1 MMWFSQTISFV
12 QLKSGKLKA
21 DNVMGIIFDKRLVN
35 IGVVERMNNQ
45 GPVESAANMESGSRV
60 FVYEVVGLR
69 QNRESDQTNYPIR
82 KSGSV
87 FIRVPYNRMN
97 QEMRRITRLGGKI
110 VSIYPVSALEQGTNR
125 TVLTNTESD
134 LSIPAPVSVEK
145 KQNTI
150 PATSS
155 EAQGF
160 AKPPAKDKKG
170 NSMTQAKA
178 KKDAHADVPVNIYRP
193 NAPFIGKC
201 ISNETLVKEGG
212 IGIVQ
217 HLKFDLSAGNLRYL
231 EGQSIGI
238 IPPGVD
244 KNGKPEK
251 LRLYSIASTRHGD
264 NLDDKTISLCVR
276 QLEYKHPETG
286 ETVYGV
292 CSTYLTKIKPGDD
305 VKITGP
311 VGKEML
317 LPEDPEANVIML
329 ATGTGIA
336 PMRTYLWRM
345 FKDAER
351 KANPE
356 YQFKGFSWLLFGVPT
371 SPNILYKEELEA
383 MQEKYPKNFRLTYA
397 ISREQNNPAGGRMYI
412 QDRVAEHADELW
424 QLIKNEKT
432 HTYICGLRG
441 MEDGIDAALSAA
453 AAKEGVVW
461 SDYQK
466 DLKKAH
472 RWHVET
478 Y

>member
-1 MMWFSQTISFV
+1 MY
-12 QLKSGKLKA
+12 
-21 DNVMGIIFDKRLVN
+21 
-35 IGVVERMNNQ
+35 NQ
-45 GPVESAANMESGSRV
+45 GAVEGAANTELGSRI

-69 QNRESDQTNYPIR
+69 QNEETDKTNYPIR

-97 QEMRRITRLGGKI
+97 QEMRRVTRLGGKI
-110 VSIYPVSALEQGTNR
+110 VSIQPASALEQLNGRDPYTRGNANSEGNGKA
-125 TVLTNTESD
+125 TPANTEEQ
-134 LSIPAPVSVEK
+134 LK
-145 KQNTI
+145 N
-150 PATSS
+150 
-155 EAQGF
+155 
-160 AKPPAKDKKG
+160 KDKEGKT
-170 NSMTQAKA
+170 MTQAKA
-178 KKDAHADVPVNIYRP
+178 KKGAHADVPVNIYRP
-193 NAPFIGKC
+193 NSPFVGKC
-201 ISNETLVKEGG
+201 VSNEALVKEGG

-217 HLKFDLSAGNLRYL
+217 HLKFDISGGDLKYL

-238 IPPGVD
+238 VPPGLD

-264 NLDDKTISLCVR
+264 GVDDKTVSLCVR
-276 QLEYKHPETG
+276 QLEYKHPETN

-292 CSTYLTKIKPGDD
+292 CSTHLCFLKPGDE

-317 LPEDPEANVIML
+317 LPDDPDAKVIMM

-336 PMRTYLWRM
+336 PMRAYLWRM
-345 FKDAER
+345 FKDTEKA
-351 KANPE
+351 ANPE
-356 YQFKGFSWLLFGVPT
+356 YQFKGFSWLIFGVPT
-371 SPNILYKEELEA
+371 TPNLLYKEELEEI
-383 MQEKYPKNFRLTYA
+383 QQKYPENFRLTGA
-397 ISREQNNPAGGRMYI
+397 ISREQKNPQGGRMYI

-424 QLIKNEKT
+424 KLIKEEKT

-441 MEDGIDAALSAA
+441 MEGGIDEALTKA
-453 AAKEGVVW
+453 AAKEGVTW

-466 DLKKAH
+466 DLKKAG

>member
-1 MMWFSQTISFV
+1 MY
-12 QLKSGKLKA
+12 
-21 DNVMGIIFDKRLVN
+21 
-35 IGVVERMNNQ
+35 NQ
-45 GPVESAANMESGSRV
+45 GAVEGAANIESGSRV
-60 FVYEVVGLR
+60 FVYEVMGLR
-69 QNRESDQTNYPIR
+69 QTEETDQTNYPIR

-110 VSIYPVSALEQGTNR
+110 VSIQPVTALELVNGKVELVTAEITVSRDSQPVNEIVELATADIPVS
-125 TVLTNTESD
+125 TEVK
-134 LSIPAPVSVEK
+134 AEVNANEEEHGKATPVS
-145 KQNTI
+145 N
-150 PATSS
+150 AS
-155 EAQGF
+155 EAKGF
-160 AKPPAKDKKG
+160 AKSPAKEKKG
-170 NSMTQAKA
+170 QTMTQAKA

-292 CSTYLTKIKPGDD
+292 CSSYLTKIKPGDD

-412 QDRVAEHADELW
+412 QDRVAEHADALW